1 MFKGR
6 KKKAA
11 AKGADET
18 TVEGG
23 ETTAIAVA
31 EVPAEP
37 LPVTNTNE
45 VTTSAVPSREEPPFV
60 PTGSY
65 TPTAD
70 ELARAE
76 QTQGRGQFR
85 SWVVDA
91 EQGYSLLTDQQHGK
105 FVLVF
110 DKKPSEE
117 VRGLMK
123 DAGYQYQADYFGQ
136 KNAWIRRNDFEGHV
150 RTEELVQQLSP
161 GRGASP
167 DF

>member
-11 AKGADET
+11 AKGADESV
-18 TVEGG
+18 VEGG

-31 EVPAEP
+31 EAPAEP
-37 LPVTNTNE
+37 LPVTSASE
-45 VTTSAVPSREEPPFV
+45 VVATVKEAPPFE

-70 ELARAE
+70 ELARAGQE
-76 QTQGRGQFR
+76 QERGQFR
-85 SWVVDA
+85 SWVVGA
-91 EQGYSLLTDQQHGK
+91 EQGYAVLTDKQHGK
-105 FVLVF
+105 LVLVF
-110 DKKPSEE
+110 DPKPSQE
-117 VRGLMK
+117 VRGLVK
-123 DAGYQYQADYFGQ
+123 DAGYQYQAEYFGQ
-136 KNAWIRRNDFEGHV
+136 KNAWIRRNDFEGRV